1 MEDITNMLGFNYRMT
16 ELSAAVGLAQVEKID
31 RHVEARE
38 HLAHRL
44 IAGLNDLPGL
54 TVPTIRPDCRH
65 VFYALGFRYNA
76 EIVGVSREQFSLA
89 LTAEGFPHFVGYVR
103 PLYLLPVF
111 QKRVAFGS
119 YPFSLSDVTY
129 PPGLCPVAEH
139 LYSHSLLGFE
149 NCMLAPT
156 EMQIDLLIA
165 AVRKV
170 YYATSCCQY

>member
-1 MEDITNMLGFNYRMT
+1 M
-16 ELSAAVGLAQVEKID
+16 K
-31 RHVEARE
+31 
-38 HLAHRL
+38 
-44 IAGLNDLPGL
+44 DLPGL
-54 TVPTIRPDCRH
+54 TVPAVRPDCRH
-65 VFYALGFRYNA
+65 VFYALGFRYDA
-76 EIVGVSREQFSLA
+76 ELVGVSREHFSHA

-111 QKRVAFGS
+111 QQRVAFGS
-119 YPFSLSDVTY
+119 YPFSFSNVTY

-149 NCMLAPT
+149 NCMIAPS

-170 YYATSCCQY
+170 YRLVRVESGE